1 MRLCFIFMDQKLHR
15 LLFYEGT
22 KKFTKVS
29 EKKTLFIRF
38 RRRKVEKPIQI
49 EQLIMMK
56 IFKKH
61 SYYKALPYMSKD

>member
-1 MRLCFIFMDQKLHR
+1 MKSETRS
-15 LLFYEGT
+15 YGGT
-22 KKFTKVS
+22 RDRPGKSGGCGVNVS

-38 RRRKVEKPIQI
+38 RRRKVEKPIQV
-49 EQLIMMK
+49 ERLIMMK